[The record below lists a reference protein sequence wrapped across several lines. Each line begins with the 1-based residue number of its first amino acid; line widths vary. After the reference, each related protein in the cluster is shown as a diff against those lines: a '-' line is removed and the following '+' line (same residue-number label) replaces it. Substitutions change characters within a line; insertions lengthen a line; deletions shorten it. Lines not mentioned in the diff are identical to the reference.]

1 MKTNTILFKLLVV
14 FAIGLLSRG
23 TFATTFSVDVRDF
36 EFSPSTIL
44 TVRIGDTIHWEWKNG
59 FHTTTS
65 TSIPAGAATWDAP
78 ITSSTMTF
86 NYVPT
91 VLGTYNYK
99 CTPHESMGMVGSF
112 TVTAAAGI
120 ANNLPTVKIN
130 IYPNPFTE
138 KVTISA
144 DANGN
149 TQLESLRVYDVTGN
163 MLRQVKFPGN
173 GNPIERDL
181 LFAELPSGLL
191 LFEFRDSQGAIFI
204 RRVVKE

>member
-1 MKTNTILFKLLVV
+1 MKTNTIFFKLLVV

-23 TFATTFSVDVRDF
+23 AFATTYSVDVRDF
-36 EFSPSTIL
+36 EFSPSSIL

-59 FHTTTS
+59 SHTTTS
-65 TSIPAGAATWDAP
+65 TSIPAGAATWDSP
-78 ITSSTMTF
+78 INIEFPTF

-120 ANNLPTVKIN
+120 ANNLPSVRIN
-130 IYPNPFTE
+130 IYPNPFTD

-144 DANGN
+144 DASGN
-149 TQLESLRVYDVTGN
+149 SRLQTLRIYDITGN
-163 MLRQVKFPGN
+163 MLRQVNFPGD
-173 GNPIERDL
+173 GNPVERDL